1 MADQKISQ
9 KPASS
14 TPVSVSPLWIVR
26 FYGYPSKVEDFRGR
40 TLKGILASDNAYL
53 HHNDDYLHL
62 LFPTGYGA
70 PVVDREVALAFR
82 SRPAVRGNLRKAF
95 ERMMGLYG
103 YRHLQDSAGKLTL
116 QRLPGYPERQH
127 PARDWLS
134 KSSKHH
140 ARIGRILL
148 SLRLLGLEEEA
159 MAFHATL
166 CRKETAMVVNQVH
179 FSNWALCIEVDLAR
193 WIGSMETTKD
203 ESGCD
208 PQDKSDKLKTSP
220 KDGKTDQSSTD
231 LEKIVKA
238 LCETTEEKAKRLD
251 TRSPSQERKD
261 YASALPSWDIE
272 LVPSKLDIRPV
283 FGPSVIPSP
292 LAPGRMDAYWSTLPK
307 LIPRCFPKLVA
318 TLWYMVYE
326 EYRSGN
332 AQIRDLAAQLDHQG
346 RDALICYFKISQN
359 KPASKAHPTIPNI
372 GPHFETVSLPDTIHP
387 PAITPLIDFF
397 KLVGHKSLDGELNIQ
412 LQILE
417 SNASG
422 CLDSFIINPSYA
434 YFRVNGVSVP
444 PSTLAGPLPH
454 FAIIEADNA
463 VVFWWRDREA
473 CDYVP
478 ALFSKSSRKR
488 SHEESEDHGEA
499 AEESLSPKKR
509 QKLNDEFRKLT
520 GKYVATPPPDTW
532 AGRLHHGLL
541 RHRAAQRRRP
551 NAISLRRSE
560 ELLDEAVVNGIAA
573 FWIPLARSGKIFGF
587 GRTDLFTHC
596 RTREGQE
603 NFQMTACGVG
613 SESFI
618 MPLYFNAMDM
628 AEIAE
633 KVGKAGKEKAEKEK
647 AQHYNLRPRSKS
659 KSPPAGKGTKATSP
673 SDPGKKNDPEAKGK
687 GKKTTSPADSAKK
700 HNPKAKGKG
709 AKSYRSA
716 DESSS
721 SSASEESNPPPS
733 SSKSQAHPPK
743 KKGKPLHQNPKAKT
757 PSKPVSKPPP
767 SFPPADHTAAQAQN
781 PATQGPKSPSPTLQ
795 ASQGIPTG
803 HHLLA
808 IATRSSP
815 LSDPPHITLT
825 IYDSAPGHIPTPTIH
840 AAARGL
846 VTHTGWLG
854 ILPSGEPNRALVPI
868 FTPPPSHPRV
878 PLQSGANSC
887 GLYTIL
893 NAWAWMLGIRVRAG
907 RRGGCGAAGAFE
919 ELGREVVDLA
929 MGGGMDG
936 GTVRAFLWVFGYA
949 EGGVG
954 VGWRDGG
961 EGVDEGEGVGEG
973 GDVRE
978 RGNGMDEVE
987 AVRLEGTRD
996 GEGGTLEREL
1006 ARVGEEDLLAEVV
1019 RESLRDG

>member
-9 KPASS
+9 NPASS

-40 TLKGILASDNAYL
+40 TLNGILASDNAYL

-179 FSNWALCIEVDLAR
+179 FSNWALCMEVDLAR

-203 ESGCD
+203 KSGRD
-208 PQDKSDKLKTSP
+208 PWDKPDKPKASP

-231 LEKIVKA
+231 VEKIVKTF
-238 LCETTEEKAKRLD
+238 CETTVEKAKRRD
-251 TRSPSQERKD
+251 TRSPSQERRD

-272 LVPSKLDIRPV
+272 PVPSKLDIRPA
-283 FGPSVIPSP
+283 FGPSLIPSP
-292 LAPGRMDAYWSTLPK
+292 LAPGGIDAYWSTLPK

-332 AQIRDLAAQLDHQG
+332 AQIRNHAAQLDHQG
-346 RDALICYFKISQN
+346 RDALICYYKTSQN
-359 KPASKAHPTIPNI
+359 KPASKAHPTVPNI

-387 PAITPLIDFF
+387 PAITPVIDFF

-488 SHEESEDHGEA
+488 SHEDSEDDGET

-509 QKLNDEFRKLT
+509 QKLNEELRKLT
-520 GKYVATPPPDTW
+520 GRYTATPPPDTW
-532 AGRLHHGLL
+532 AWRLHHGLL

-560 ELLDEAVVNGIAA
+560 ELLDKAVVNGIAA

-633 KVGKAGKEKAEKEK
+633 KVGKVGKEKKEKEK

-687 GKKTTSPADSAKK
+687 GKETTSPADSAKK
-700 HNPKAKGKG
+700 YDPKAKGKG
-709 AKSYRSA
+709 AKSGRSA

-721 SSASEESNPPPS
+721 SSENMESD
-733 SSKSQAHPPK
+733 PPK
-743 KKGKPLHQNPKAKT
+743 TGKTLNHDPKAKPLST
-757 PSKPVSKPPP
+757 KPASKPPP
-767 SFPPADHTAAQAQN
+767 SAPLAAQAQN
-781 PATQGPKSPSPTLQ
+781 PITRGPKSPSPTLQ
-795 ASQGIPTG
+795 ATQGIPTG

-808 IATRSSP
+808 IATRS
-815 LSDPPHITLT
+815 PPSTHITLT
-825 IYDSAPGHIPTPTIH
+825 IYDSAPGHIPPPTIH

-854 ILPSGEPNRALVPI
+854 ILPSGQPDRSL
-868 FTPPPSHPRV
+868 PPRVFNPLHPRV
-878 PLQSGANSC
+878 PLQVGGNSC

-907 RRGGCGAAGAFE
+907 RRGGCGAAGTFE

-929 MGGGMDG
+929 MGGEMDG

-949 EGGVG
+949 EG
-954 VGWRDGG
+954 
-961 EGVDEGEGVGEG
+961 EEG
-973 GDVRE
+973 GD
-978 RGNGMDEVE
+978 GMDEVE

-1006 ARVGEEDLLAEVV
+1006 ARVQEEDLLAEVV